1 MKCFKQSCFSCS
13 RCFSWGSIQR
23 WSRSMKRKY
32 YYFSIAPKC
41 ASIENCDKVKL
52 LDIFGSSRYSLW
64 QKNKFAFG
72 ESLNAKKCCDLFQTK
87 LRTSRQIFAHI
98 SATAE
103 QNKKW
108 VDENK
113 MGHSIFINHPFLQY
127 RKYPRYLQKLT
138 LGLIRPKQK
147 FLGLRLAFTSVYDI
161 FCIGKTMT
169 YDLCFVPASY
179 PVFDYNLLLHRT
191 MSLNMQWIYQVKKLK
206 EILCNFRNVQH
217 LAFINKRIPSLK
229 TTNLNPTVEQLK
241 ISKQKR

>member
-1 MKCFKQSCFSCS
+1 MKCLKQSCFSCS

-41 ASIENCDKVKL
+41 ARIENCHKVKL

-87 LRTSRQIFAHI
+87 PRTSRQIFAHI
-98 SATAE
+98 WATAE

-113 MGHSIFINHPFLQY
+113 IGHSIFIKPPFLQY

-147 FLGLRLAFTSVYDI
+147 FFGLRLAFTNVYDI
-161 FCIGKTMT
+161 FCII
-169 YDLCFVPASY
+169 
-179 PVFDYNLLLHRT
+179 
-191 MSLNMQWIYQVKKLK
+191 W
-206 EILCNFRNVQH
+206 
-217 LAFINKRIPSLK
+217 
-229 TTNLNPTVEQLK
+229 
-241 ISKQKR
+241 